1 MSSRPSER
9 SEREP
14 GSIPSGRHETGAL
27 EQQLALSQTTVAGSR
42 LKAGTTA

>member
-14 GSIPSGRHETGAL
+14 GSITTGLRVAKGV
-27 EQQLALSQTTVAGSR
+27 SQIT
-42 LKAGTTA
+42 